1 MTQQATE
8 SEKRRP
14 IHWDDSLR
22 EVLLKMAEDEPGAL
36 RVLLK
41 ILGKRGY
48 GGLSLLLQMD
58 DMNIRGKQIWVGYR
72 YHCDADLD
80 RFVECVQERDPE
92 MIETINREGR
102 KGLYPHE
109 ASPLSGQRGFLG
121 NTKA

>member
-1 MTQQATE
+1 VTEQEAENQA
-8 SEKRRP
+8 RRP

-22 EVLLKMAEDEPGAL
+22 EVLLKMAEDNPSAM

-41 ILGKRGY
+41 ILGKTGP
-48 GGLSLLLQMD
+48 GGLSLILQLD
-58 DMNIRGKQIWVGYR
+58 DMNIRGKQLWVGYR

-80 RFVECVQERDPE
+80 RFVQCVKERDPE

-109 ASPLSGQRGFLG
+109 ASRLSGQRRFVGKTEG
-121 NTKA
+121 